1 MLYDIK
7 LSITYTYAGSAVG
20 GRHLVRVMPLDV
32 PGQQRLI
39 AGLLDIT
46 PRPEERQDGVDFFG
60 NATTSFAFRGAHKSV
75 GFKVQARVERTGV
88 ERMGVERLVVEPDLR
103 QSVLLTALPDA
114 LADHSDLGP
123 TSPLHFIAPS
133 VRVPQ
138 NTAMTRYARAALR
151 PGLSTAAAVVA
162 IGQALYTD
170 MAFDARATTVDTPAA
185 EAFAKRRGVCQD
197 FSHIMITCLR
207 GIGVPAGYVSGYLR
221 TLPPPG
227 KARLEGADAMHAWV
241 RAWCGPGLGWLEYD
255 PTNACIPAADH
266 IVAGYGRDYSD
277 VSPIKGSLRISG
289 GQKSV
294 QAVDVI
300 PLVG

>member
-1 MLYDIK
+1 MLYDIR

-39 AGLLDIT
+39 AGLLDFA
-46 PRPEERQDGVDFFG
+46 PRPEERQDGMDFFG
-60 NATTSFAFRGAHKSV
+60 NATTSFAFRGAHRSV
-75 GFKVQARVERTGV
+75 GFKVQSRVERLG
-88 ERMGVERLVVEPDLR
+88 GEPDLR
-103 QSVLLTALPDA
+103 QSVALTALPDA
-114 LADHSDLGP
+114 LADHTDLGP
-123 TSPLHFIAPS
+123 ASPLHFIAAS

-138 NTAMTRYARAALR
+138 SADMTRYARTALR
-151 PGLSTAAAVVA
+151 PGMSAAQAVEA
-162 IGQALYTD
+162 IGQALYAD
-170 MAFDARATTVDTPAA
+170 MAFDAKATTVETPAA
-185 EAFAKRRGVCQD
+185 EAFVKRRGVCQD

-207 GIGVPAGYVSGYLR
+207 GVGIPAGYVSGYLR
-221 TLPPPG
+221 TLPPAG

-241 RAWCGPGLGWLEYD
+241 RAWCGPELGWLEYD
-255 PTNACIPAADH
+255 PTNACIPTADH
-266 IVAGYGRDYSD
+266 IVAAYGRDYSD

-300 PLVG
+300 PLQG

>member
-1 MLYDIK
+1 MLYDIR
-7 LSITYTYAGSAVG
+7 LSISYIYAGSAVG

-46 PRPEERQDGVDFFG
+46 PRPEEWQDGLDFFG
-60 NATTSFAFRGAHKSV
+60 NATTSFAFRGAHRSV
-75 GFKVQARVERTGV
+75 GFKVQARVERLG
-88 ERMGVERLVVEPDLR
+88 GEPDLH
-103 QSVLLTALPDA
+103 QSVALTALPGD
-114 LADHSDLGP
+114 LDDCTDLGP
-123 TSPLHFIAPS
+123 TSPLHFLAAS
-133 VRVPQ
+133 VRVPRH
-138 NTAMTRYARAALR
+138 AGMTRYARAALR
-151 PGLSTAAAVVA
+151 PGMSTAQAVVA
-162 IGQALYTD
+162 IGRAIYTD
-170 MAFDARATTVDTPAA
+170 MAFDSKATTVETPAA

-227 KARLEGADAMHAWV
+227 KPRLEGADAMHAWV
-241 RAWCGPGLGWLEYD
+241 RAWCGPNLGWLEYD
-255 PTNACIPAADH
+255 PTNACIPTADH

-289 GQKSV
+289 GQKSI

-300 PLVG
+300 PLTA